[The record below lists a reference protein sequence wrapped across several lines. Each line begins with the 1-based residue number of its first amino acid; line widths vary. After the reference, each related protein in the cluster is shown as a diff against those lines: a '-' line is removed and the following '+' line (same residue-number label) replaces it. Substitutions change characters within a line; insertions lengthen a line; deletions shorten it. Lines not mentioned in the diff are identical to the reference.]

1 MICFD
6 RVVRILLGDV
16 AGRGQQLI
24 EHPRIRSRPVGVHV
38 GRVWAVVER
47 AGEEPASG
55 REIPLL
61 YDEDVDDLA
70 ELIDRPVQI
79 DPVGLEYWMVDV
91 TCGFRSPGWVMLRSD
106 TRW

>member
-24 EHPRIRSRPVGVHV
+24 EHSRIRSSPVGVHL
-38 GRVWAVVER
+38 GRAWAVIER

-55 REIPLL
+55 REIPFLC
-61 YDEDVDDLA
+61 DEDVDDLA
-70 ELIDRPVQI
+70 ELIDRPIQI
-79 DPVGLEYWMVDV
+79 DPPPSDFYMGLV
-91 TCGFRSPGWVMLRSD
+91 
-106 TRW
+106 